1 MEIQM
6 VKVSDIVPYD
16 KNPRINEK
24 TVQKLVN
31 LIPRVGFNVPLVL
44 DKNNVI
50 IKGHAR
56 LKAAKL
62 LGMEEVPCIYSD
74 KGEDIN
80 KFDRIADNK
89 VHEFTT
95 WDRENFAHEIDTL
108 NTDFDLSS
116 LGLQSENF
124 GKFDFNADFD
134 DDVSTP
140 EDKQAQYMEF
150 MQNQSAPPPM
160 PTITTQPDIDKAKQK
175 QSEFA
180 KKPDELFAITCS
192 CCGEQ
197 FYVKMD
203 SYVRF

>member
-6 VKVSDIVPYD
+6 VKVSDIVPYS

-44 DKNNVI
+44 DRNNVI

-56 LKAAKL
+56 LKAAKI

-74 KGEDIN
+74 KADDIN

-95 WDRENFAHEIDTL
+95 WDRENFAHEVDTL

-116 LGLQSENF
+116 LGLQSSDF
-124 GKFDFNADFD
+124 GDFEFNADFD
-134 DDVSTP
+134 DDVPTADDRR
-140 EDKQAQYMEF
+140 ERYLEYV
-150 MQNQSAPPPM
+150 QSQQQPQM
-160 PTITTQPDIDKAKQK
+160 PTITPQAEIDKAKEK
-175 QSEFA
+175 QSTFV
-180 KKPDELFAITCS
+180 KKPDELVAIKCS
-192 CCGEQ
+192 CCGEE
-197 FYVKMD
+197 FYVKKD